1 MSYDLAV
8 WNGPRPA
15 SAAEAGVEYERR
27 MEALYAS
34 LSDSAGRT
42 PPSAPIR
49 AFVDAVV
56 ARFPELDMD
65 SGPECPWASAPLI
78 DEAVGDIIY
87 FPMTYSGAEFA
98 RDPVAEVAASLGL
111 VCYDPQA
118 EQLLA
123 EVAASQ
129 SEQPSPEPSE
139 TQPTAGWWRRILGR
153 D

>member
-1 MSYDLAV
+1 
-8 WNGPRPA
+8 
-15 SAAEAGVEYERR
+15 

-118 EQLLA
+118 EQLLP

-129 SEQPSPEPSE
+129 SEQPSPEPRE

>member
-1 MSYDLAV
+1 
-8 WNGPRPA
+8 
-15 SAAEAGVEYERR
+15 

-34 LSDSAGRT
+34 LSDPAGRT
-42 PPSAPIR
+42 PPSPPIR
-49 AFVDAVV
+49 AFVDAAV

-98 RDPVAEVAASLGL
+98 RDPVAEIAASLGL

-118 EQLLA
+118 EQLLPD
-123 EVAASQ
+123 VAASQ
-129 SEQPSPEPSE
+129 AEPPQPREPSE
-139 TQPTAGWWRRILGR
+139 ARPRIGWWRRILGR
-153 D
+153 E